1 MLWGKWRRL
10 EQYVVRSHRLN
21 QKMLVREG
29 AALLYFLLKEILK
42 ESFELG
48 LLEGGRCPFYLLMR
62 LV

>member
-1 MLWGKWRRL
+1 
-10 EQYVVRSHRLN
+10 
-21 QKMLVREG
+21 MLVREG

-48 LLEGGRCPFYLLMR
+48 LLERGRCPFYLLMW